1 MCFHIL
7 QGISMNELAFGRT
20 LSVSLENIDCLD
32 GVTNSQGTL
41 HLNGVDSIDN
51 QLREELGIS
60 TDEFAGH

>member
-1 MCFHIL
+1 
-7 QGISMNELAFGRT
+7 MNELAFGRT